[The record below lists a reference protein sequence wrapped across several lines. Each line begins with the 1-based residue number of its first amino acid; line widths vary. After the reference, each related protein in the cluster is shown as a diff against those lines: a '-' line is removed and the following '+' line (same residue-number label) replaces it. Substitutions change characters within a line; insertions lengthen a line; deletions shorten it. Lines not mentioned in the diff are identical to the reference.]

1 MGKYIGKKIDGRYEI
16 LELIGVGG
24 MANVYRARDVVENRM
39 VAVKILREEFLEN
52 EEFLRRFRNESKA
65 IALLNHPNIVK
76 VYDVSFSEKLPAIVM
91 EYIDGV
97 TLKDYIDQQHVLT
110 WKEAVHFTVQILR
123 ALQHAHDRGV
133 VHRDIK
139 PQNIMLLSDGTIK
152 VMDFGIARM
161 SRSEQRTLTQSAIGS
176 VHYISPEQACG
187 GDTDEKTD
195 IYSVGIML
203 FEMLTGRLPFEA
215 DSPVSVALK
224 QIQSQPLLPREINPE
239 IPEALEEITMR
250 AMQKDPAKRYQSA
263 AEMLQDIDEF
273 KKNPSI
279 HFAYQYLAEPQEE
292 EQKRYTSIIDKM
304 NHRFQDKKGGE
315 AVAEKAPLIPVMT
328 GVLVAAVL
336 ATILFVVSIITIIKP
351 FSSTQDLPA
360 PELVGQFYTDIQN
373 NSEIMDQFNIKVEST
388 EYNEEYEE
396 GKIFYQ
402 NPSPGSKV
410 KEGSVIRIRVSKGPS
425 ETAVMPDLAGEEYSV
440 ARQALEDMGC
450 TVREETMNSNTV
462 AKGYVI
468 RTNPEEGEAIP
479 EDKIVTIIVS
489 AGPVV
494 TTATM
499 PELKGFS
506 IEEATEILRNMGLL
520 VQTEVV
526 QSEEAQGTVIGQS
539 IAYGSRVTA
548 GNTVILTV
556 SDGSGAEKTFTG
568 QIEHIE
574 RYASMNSTD
583 VRISKDS
590 DAFNV
595 SATVDNS
602 NGENIKVDLT
612 MTAPSS
618 ETGTYTFRVYTS
630 ENQLIATC
638 TINFSNGNFT
648 VDPAETS
655 DEQTVTFRLD
665 LSQYVQEGSTAYVRW
680 NGQNTGINLTDPSR
694 ATFTLTGSGQQTVE
708 IYIDNQ
714 RRGSCTVDF
723 DSGRVSNVSIQ

>member
-494 TTATM
+494 TTIEM
-499 PELKGFS
+499 PDLLNPQRSVEA
-506 IEEATEILRNMGLL
+506 ATETLRNRGLS
-520 VQTEVV
+520 VTEII
-526 QSEEAQGTVIGQS
+526 QQDSDLPQGTVIGQNPAPGSLVTPGTS
-539 IAYGSRVTA
+539 IT
-548 GNTVILTV
+548 LTV
-556 SDGSGAEKTFTG
+556 SNGSGAQSELVRSVNI
-568 QIEHIE
+568 IE
-574 RYASMNSTD
+574 YLAMSS
-583 VRISKDS
+583 
-590 DAFNV
+590 NV
-595 SATVDNS
+595 TIRTDNS
-602 NGENIKVDLT
+602 DLQVTPSLNNGTGELQLT
-612 MTAPSS
+612 MRG
-618 ETGTYTFRVYTS
+618 TGSHTFSVLVDGTVVMNCS
-630 ENQLIATC
+630 VD
-638 TINFSNGNFT
+638 FSAGTFEST
-648 VDPAETS
+648 KVEIEPE
-655 DEQTVTFRLD
+655 EKTVTFRLD